1 MDMTVTGIETAPQFC
16 FWSLAL
22 RVRFSCC
29 SFLLIACCYVV
40 KPEYP

>member
-22 RVRFSCC
+22 RVRFPLVHSC
-29 SFLLIACCYVV
+29 
-40 KPEYP
+40 